1 MNRYVQSIRNFLESV
16 MRCLKEEN
24 ALDSAIVT
32 VKPSLKSMKIK
43 QKSLVKT

>member
-1 MNRYVQSIRNFLESV
+1 MNRYVQNICNFLESV
-16 MRCLKEEN
+16 TRCLKEEN

-32 VKPSLKSMKIK
+32 VKPSKMKIK